1 MDFTHAKASPPP
13 NKKDWVKEDKG
24 TKSTN
29 FQLCSKISHGDVK
42 KKIMA
47 FFILPF
53 MIIPPVRHVLSD
65 YTLV

>member
-42 KKIMA
+42 KK
-47 FFILPF
+47 
-53 MIIPPVRHVLSD
+53 
-65 YTLV
+65 

>member
-1 MDFTHAKASPPP
+1 MDFTQAKASSKKK
-13 NKKDWVKEDKG
+13 KKDWVKWEKE

-29 FQLCSKISHGDVK
+29 FQLYSKISHGDVK
-42 KKIMA
+42 KMA

-53 MIIPPVRHVLSD
+53 MIIPPIRHVLSD